1 MINKSDVSFLYNNH
15 NSETIFDCFYA
26 YMIDELDPADIPM
39 NQTNYLT
46 PYCRRSLSN
55 DDINEIEGSIKSRY
69 TFKNLSLQGITSED
83 LLQWSISIDIIEQY
97 SIYLVKNDTKF
108 DKFIFNNCS
117 SLWFGSNCQ
126 YTFNLSISIES
137 FGDYVNASFKARK
150 QYEKKLLIHTCYP
163 YLSGCYRGPEPMCL
177 DWREICDG
185 KIDCIEGDF
194 GVDEKYCHELEVTE
208 CNNENEYRCHN
219 GAQCIPLE
227 FYRDGFTSRD
237 CLDGTDEV
245 PQFLGYINHP
255 DPPGFNCIDKIIFAC
270 EETTCRY
277 SGYFSCGDGE
287 CIYNYGT
294 VFNIVGRDIL
304 SCVGTSRDIY
314 YSRTIGMSAKQY
326 PADCYK
332 LLFCKLG
339 FYNYIQNDLFT
350 ELDCLSSN
358 WSSTINCTVE
368 YLSFPPKPLVY
379 GYFQPVYLTENLMDR
394 FRDKI
399 PPTYICNDRRLCS
412 HLPKATS
419 PMDGLDCRRFH
430 VSGPFEVS
438 LDYYLRADAEKC
450 QLMGNIYNYTSISSL
465 FYCNESYKHIS
476 KHRLIDGFRDC
487 YHNEDE
493 NYKDSCL
500 LNDTQRFNCTSED
513 KCLSPIGFDLRV
525 PGCKDREDKIYKQ
538 EVSVFSV
545 LCSQNRRG
553 LQLEDNETYD
563 TNCEWWPCN
572 NPYTRCDLQFHC
584 ANGIDELNCSN
595 TKCKINEYQCYDS
608 LMVYYC
614 IPQEYIYEIPLDC
627 INNNISDLSRKIFYS
642 NSSTI
647 NINNEYISWKNK
659 SCLTTDDICG
669 SQSINDQKHFC
680 ALRQYSNT
688 PTWSSF
694 FSDLYDST
702 IMCNLISNNYISRQ
716 FFVFSTWNIGNL
728 PSKVNSNQQPI
739 DTKPSET
746 LLIRNT
752 NIELIEYCN
761 RGILI
766 FEGKLFKKKC
776 LCPPNYFGDRCQWQN
791 QRISL
796 TLKIRTLR
804 LYEKRT
810 FIYDIFIYLID
821 DQNQIIHYYEK
832 IDFIS
837 SRDCDI
843 KYNRYLLYPDQ
854 PKNPNHTYSIHID
867 IYEKIAFT
875 YHGSWNLSIP
885 FPFLP
890 VNRMATQIQIPLEKS
905 EEELTNCSSEC
916 GNHGKCFKYINS
928 NKTFCHCN
936 EGYSGR
942 FCNITYQHSC
952 SSDSIALNSSIC
964 LCPLNKFGSKCYLQH
979 TACRSNN
986 NPCQNNGKCIPMNDR
1001 IKKNAFICLYN
1012 ENYLGYDSENLPN
1025 KIDINFKIDSIPP
1038 VIFGHFITAFY
1049 HRQHQQRSIFEKI
1062 LFGHNSISLFYK
1074 EPFNLLFIEISNN
1087 YYLTILREKFIPGEY
1102 ISADVTMNNMCVN
1115 ITKIL
1120 NSTLLNYS
1128 YTRRLKYYPLQCRE
1142 NLKFKCF
1149 YDEKHMCICD
1159 ESRFANCF
1167 RFSYSNF
1174 YDCQGDNYC
1183 ENDGKCIQDR
1193 VKCLTTSV
1201 CKCED
1206 CYYGDKCQLTTKG
1219 YSISLDVI
1227 FGHHIKPWASFLK
1240 QSKAVKITASLTI
1253 IMFILGCLNGL
1264 ICILTFRQKS
1274 LIEVGCGIYLL
1285 MNSITSLLTITLFT
1299 IKYCQLVT
1307 FQMNL
1312 ITNRSFID
1320 FNCKSTDVL
1329 LKIFLC
1335 FGDWLNACAAIER
1348 AFTTI
1353 QGTHFSKSKST
1364 YIAKYVI
1371 PTILCLI
1378 TISYIHD
1385 PISRQLFDDEDE
1397 KRTWCIVKYS
1407 TSLKTFDK
1415 FINLF
1420 HFLAPFIVNFLSAL
1434 VIIIQVFRTRARVY
1448 QKTSNVTIYAQIK
1461 RHKHLLISPCILIL
1475 LALPRL
1481 IILFTSRCM
1490 KSAQNP
1496 WLFLVGYYISFV
1508 PPLLIIPV
1516 FILPSTTY
1524 KKEFLGVIKKMRLYR
1539 Q

>member
-26 YMIDELDPADIPM
+26 YMIDELDPDNIPM
-39 NQTNYLT
+39 NQTNYLI
-46 PYCRRSLSN
+46 PYCRRLLSN
-55 DDINEIEGSIKSRY
+55 DDINEIEGSIENRY

-83 LLQWSISIDIIEQY
+83 LLQWSISIDIIEHY
-97 SIYLVKNDTKF
+97 SIYLIKNDAKF
-108 DKFIFNNCS
+108 DNFIFNNCS
-117 SLWFGSNCQ
+117 SLWFSSNCQ
-126 YTFNLSISIES
+126 YTFNLSIAIES
-137 FGDYVNASFKARK
+137 FGDYVVSSFKNRK
-150 QYEKKLLIHTCYP
+150 QYEKKLLIHTCYL
-163 YLSGCYRGPEPMCL
+163 YLSECYRGPEPMCL

-194 GVDEKYCHELEVTE
+194 GVDERYCHELEIKE
-208 CNNENEYRCHN
+208 CEENEYRCHN

-245 PQFLGYINHP
+245 PRFLGYVGNP
-255 DPPGFNCIDKIIFAC
+255 RPSFLKCIDMVIFAC

-277 SGYFSCGDGE
+277 PGYFSCGDGD
-287 CIYNYGT
+287 CIYDYDT
-294 VFNIVGRDIL
+294 VFNIVGRKIL
-304 SCVGTSRDIY
+304 GCFGTSRDIY
-314 YSRTIGMSAKQY
+314 YSRAIYMSAKQY
-326 PADCYK
+326 PIDCYK
-332 LLFCKLG
+332 LLFCKLR
-339 FYNYIQNDLFT
+339 FYDYIQNDLFT
-350 ELDCLSSN
+350 ERDCLSSN
-358 WSSTINCTVE
+358 WSSTNNCTME
-368 YLSFPPKPLVY
+368 YLSFPLQPLVY
-379 GYFQPVYLTENLMDR
+379 GYFQPVYLTKNLMNH

-412 HLPKATS
+412 NLSKATS
-419 PMDGLDCRRFH
+419 PMDGLDCRLFS
-430 VSGPFEVS
+430 VSGPFEVD

-450 QLMGNIYNYTSISSL
+450 QLMGNIYNYTSNSSL
-465 FYCNESYKHIS
+465 FYCNESHKHIS

-487 YHNEDE
+487 YHREDE

-500 LNDTQRFNCTSED
+500 LNDTQRFKCTSED
-513 KCLSPIGFDLRV
+513 KCLSPIGFDRYV
-525 PGCKDREDKIYKQ
+525 PGCKGGEHKNPKQ
-538 EVSVFSV
+538 VSNFQS
-545 LCSQNRRG
+545 LCTGHPG
-553 LQLEDNETYD
+553 LQSEDNETD
-563 TNCEWWPCN
+563 KTNCEWWPCN
-572 NPYTRCDLQFHC
+572 NPYTRCDTGFHC
-584 ANGIDELNCSN
+584 ANGIDEFNCPN
-595 TKCKINEYQCYDS
+595 TKCKINEYQYS
-608 LMVYYC
+608 TIFPNYYC
-614 IPQEYIYEIPLDC
+614 IPQEYIYEMPLDC
-627 INNNISDLSRKIFYS
+627 TNNNISDLCRKIFYS

-669 SQSINDQKHFC
+669 SQSINDEKSFC
-680 ALRQYSNT
+680 PLLESSDT
-688 PTWSSF
+688 PKCSSF
-694 FSDLYDST
+694 FSDLYDSEILPDLISATT
-702 IMCNLISNNYISRQ
+702 IMRM

-728 PSKVNSNQQPI
+728 PSEINSNQQLI
-739 DTKPSET
+739 DTNSKET
-746 LLIRNT
+746 LLIPDT
-752 NIELIEYCN
+752 SIELIEYCN
-761 RGILI
+761 RGIPI
-766 FEGKLFKKKC
+766 FEGKLLKKKC

-796 TLKIRTLR
+796 TLKIHTLKS
-804 LYEKRT
+804 YGKRISV
-810 FIYDIFIYLID
+810 FDIFINLID
-821 DQNQIIHYYEK
+821 DENQIIHYYEK

-843 KYNRYLLYPDQ
+843 KFNRYLLYPDQ

-867 IYEKIAFT
+867 IYEKTTLT
-875 YHGSWNLSIP
+875 YYGSWNLSIP

-890 VNRMATQIQIPLEKS
+890 VNRIVTQIQIPLEKS

-928 NKTFCHCN
+928 NKTFCHCD

-942 FCNITYQHSC
+942 FCNVTYQHSC

-979 TACRSNN
+979 TSCRSNN
-986 NPCQNNGKCIPMNDR
+986 NLCQKNGQCIPMNDR
-1001 IKKNAFICLYN
+1001 IKKNGFICLYK
-1012 ENYLGYDSENLPN
+1012 ENYLGSDLDNPPN

-1038 VIFGHFITAFY
+1038 VISGHFITAFDY
-1049 HRQHQQRSIFEKI
+1049 RQHKQISTLEKI
-1062 LFGHNSISLFYK
+1062 PFGQNSISLFNK

-1087 YYLTILREKFIPGEY
+1087 YYLTILREKFFPGEY
-1102 ISADVTMNNMCVN
+1102 ISTDVTMNNMCVN

-1142 NLKFKCF
+1142 NPTFKCF

-1159 ESRFANCF
+1159 KSRFSNCF
-1167 RFSYSNF
+1167 LFDFTTSYN
-1174 YDCQGDNYC
+1174 CHGDNHC
-1183 ENDGKCIQDR
+1183 ENDGKCIQDK
-1193 VKCLTTSV
+1193 VKCPTISV
-1201 CKCED
+1201 CKCEE
-1206 CYYGDKCQLTTKG
+1206 CYYGDRCQLTTKG

-1227 FGHHIKPWASFLK
+1227 FGYHIKPWASFLK
-1240 QSKAVKITASLTI
+1240 QSKAVKTTASLTI

-1264 ICILTFRQKS
+1264 ICILTFRQKP

-1335 FGDWLNACAAIER
+1335 FGDWLNACTAIER
-1348 AFTTI
+1348 AFATL
-1353 QGTHFSKSKST
+1353 QGPYFSKAKSKN
-1364 YIAKYVI
+1364 IAKKII
-1371 PTILCLI
+1371 PIVLSLI
-1378 TISYIHD
+1378 TISYIYD

-1407 TSLKTFDK
+1407 ISLTIFDK
-1415 FINLF
+1415 FINLS
-1420 HFLAPFIVNFLSAL
+1420 HFLAPFIINILSAL
-1434 VIIIQVFRTRARVY
+1434 VIIIQVFRSRAKVN
-1448 QKTSNVTIYAQIK
+1448 QKTSNVTFSAQIK
-1461 RHKHLLISPCILIL
+1461 QHKHLLISPCILIL

-1516 FILPSTTY
+1516 F
-1524 KKEFLGVIKKMRLYR
+1524 
-1539 Q
+1539 